1 MKGLIVHRLCT
12 LCTHH
17 HSGKNPLLPMQLRF
31 CKPLINIY
39 FKTLPLH
46 RLTVSLMWLFSNKQ
60 QSLLTC
66 NASMPLRY
74 TVVPGCSYVSKKKSI
89 KHLCAFCCGDAVQMT
104 YGCCIPMMIQQD
116 SAGRKHSQSAL
127 ILKGQLCSKLMLSS
141 TQSLQKAVPSVNLL
155 SPFRCSSLL
164 AYMNW

>member
-1 MKGLIVHRLCT
+1 MTACNKWEYTVSNMKGLIVHRLCT

-39 FKTLPLH
+39 FKTLLLH

-74 TVVPGCSYVSKKKSI
+74 TVVPGCSYVSKKNQLSI
-89 KHLCAFCCGDAVQMT
+89 CVHSAVEMPFKWLTAVAYPWWFSRTLQAGSTLKVHWSWKASCVQNWCYHQHNRCRRLFHL
-104 YGCCIPMMIQQD
+104 
-116 SAGRKHSQSAL
+116 
-127 ILKGQLCSKLMLSS
+127 
-141 TQSLQKAVPSVNLL
+141 
-155 SPFRCSSLL
+155 
-164 AYMNW
+164 